1 MSASKISEE
10 EVTEL
15 LREFAKDFE
24 PLEKPDQLLI
34 LHDARTGARFCECH
48 IKASKI
54 ISLGTIDA
62 PLDHEEQSEYRANR
76 DLVESSSAY
85 RTMIEDAKGRRSFSN
100 IVAEYTKEFDEEHP
114 LKIIGGQ
121 HRFSAIKEALET
133 GVDEFH
139 GVKVYWELDLTQRLD
154 VQLISNTNIVIS
166 RDLID
171 RLQEGFQGP
180 QLRNWCQTVGF
191 LEKDEDFA
199 DSYERG
205 GPISVKIARTF
216 IINYFKGMQVDP
228 EKFATVDTTPVIAA
242 TGGPDSEWIQLK
254 TQNPGIWTASGLVET
269 AKEFSA
275 LVKSQKNAFA
285 GKQGKKVKPDYP
297 EKALNI
303 AVVSAW
309 AYVAGVLQANP
320 ARLKRHFSLR
330 QTSGKDPLN
339 ADALAK
345 GRHKSDPQ
353 NYRGLGYRTDPQER
367 ARLVELF
374 FLQAENGEGITTSA
388 IDIAIKGFEV
398 KQALLELQK
407 AKEKAKTI

>member
-10 EVTEL
+10 EAAEL
-15 LREFAKDFE
+15 LREFAKEFE

-48 IKASKI
+48 IKAGKI

-139 GVKVYWELDLTQRLD
+139 GVKVYWGLDLTQRLD
-154 VQLISNTNIVIS
+154 VQLISNTNIAIS

-242 TGGPDSEWIQLK
+242 TGGLDSEWIQLK
-254 TQNPGIWTASGLVET
+254 TQNPVLWTDSGLLEA

-309 AYVAGVLQANP
+309 AYVAGVLKANP

-407 AKEKAKTI
+407 AKEKAKTT